1 VYKTHNYERPQLN
14 KNGFGKKLS
23 LLAPS
28 QYQSIEILTLF
39 LSDSKLKKF
48 PWHHVYVSEDTN
60 SSVQNLFYSQSKQQ
74 INFFKKIDTRVFD
87 RTLYFYVLGVQ
98 KSFFSFPVVTFQID
112 APRLSNSVANITN
125 MLKPENIW
133 QHLRFRIFYD
143 NIFVLSQG
151 KRKIF
156 PAAWR
161 VHIDEWHWTKSA
173 ICLKCSSN
181 DQINQKIW
189 KKLENSPCFS
199 IRQFGAIAPLNFT
212 SRPPP
217 SAPGACFCAHIPRT

>member
-1 VYKTHNYERPQLN
+1 VFRSYFIRNPNNRPT
-14 KNGFGKKLS
+14 FS
-23 LLAPS
+23 
-28 QYQSIEILTLF
+28 
-39 LSDSKLKKF
+39 
-48 PWHHVYVSEDTN
+48 
-60 SSVQNLFYSQSKQQ
+60 
-74 INFFKKIDTRVFD
+74 KKIGTRVFGRD
-87 RTLYFYVLGVQ
+87 LYFYVLGVQ

-161 VHIDEWHWTKSA
+161 VHIDEWH
-173 ICLKCSSN
+173 
-181 DQINQKIW
+181 
-189 KKLENSPCFS
+189 
-199 IRQFGAIAPLNFT
+199 
-212 SRPPP
+212 
-217 SAPGACFCAHIPRT
+217 